1 MKSLLAKKA
10 ARQTIA
16 LFLAQTANV
25 LLGVAV
31 AALNARALTV
41 EEYGAFSFALVVI
54 IFVAW
59 FFDFGLFAAGSR
71 IVALAREKT
80 EERKIVGTLIVLS
93 LGLGVSF
100 SAVLL
105 VVSLFVDSVFR
116 SNIGVVLLSLSPL
129 VAVFPFQSMFVA
141 TLRGSNEIGKLAAYT
156 ILPRLFYLGAIF
168 VVVKLSALTLT
179 ITLMLNVATLI
190 AATIIIAVASRPI
203 FWDWRNQVGR
213 IFAETRQYGLHIY
226 SGTIVDNL
234 TFGSDKLLI
243 SYFLGTVAVGFYSV
257 AQTLTMPISLMS
269 RSLAASVF
277 KDFTL
282 HDKIPVRLNLANF
295 LWLLVAGVGLLFLSK
310 LLIERIF
317 TEKYLSALEVVPYLT
332 VAAVFTGLNQ
342 LYHSFLMAHRQGQF
356 VRNMSIASSSLNV
369 IGNVVLIYRFGIIGA
384 ALSAIL
390 TYALNYVMNLYYYQK
405 TVNALMT
412 VQV

>member
-1 MKSLLAKKA
+1 VKSSLAKKV
-10 ARQTIA
+10 ARQTVS
-16 LFLAQTANV
+16 LFLAQTVNV

-31 AALNARALTV
+31 TALNARALSV

-80 EERKIVGTLIVLS
+80 EEKRIIGTLIVLS
-93 LGLGVSF
+93 LVLGISF
-100 SAVLL
+100 SAVLVL
-105 VVSLFVDSVFR
+105 VSFFVDSLFR
-116 SNIGVVLLSLSPL
+116 SNIGVVLLALSPL
-129 VAVFPFQSMFVA
+129 VAVFPFQAMFVS
-141 TLRGSNEIGKLAAYT
+141 TLRGGNEIGKLATYT
-156 ILPRLFYLGAIF
+156 ILPRLLYLGAIL
-168 VVVKLSALTLT
+168 VALKMSALTLSM
-179 ITLMLNVATLI
+179 TLTLNIGTL
-190 AATIIIAVASRPI
+190 AVATIIIAAVSRPI
-203 FWDWRNQVGR
+203 FRGWKENVRR
-213 IFAETRQYGLHIY
+213 ILVETRQYGLHVY

-269 RSLAASVF
+269 RSLATSIF

-282 HDKIPVRLNLANF
+282 HDKIPLKLNLANF
-295 LWLLVAGVGLLFLSK
+295 LWLLIAGAAILFLGEF
-310 LLIERIF
+310 LIKKIF
-317 TEKYLSALEVVPYLT
+317 TDKYLSALEIVPYLT
-332 VAAVFTGLNQ
+332 VSAVFTGLNQ
-342 LYHSFLMAHRQGQF
+342 LYHSFLMAHRQGQY

-369 IGNVVLIYRFGIIGA
+369 IGNVVLIYKFGVIGA

-390 TYALNYVMNLYYYQK
+390 TYVLNYAMNLYYYQK

-412 VQV
+412 VQA

>member
-1 MKSLLAKKA
+1 VKSLLAKKA
-10 ARQTIA
+10 VRQTIA

-31 AALNARALTV
+31 TGLNARALTV

-59 FFDFGLFAAGSR
+59 FFDFGLFSAGSR

-80 EERKIVGTLIVLS
+80 EERKIIGTLIVLC
-93 LGLGVSF
+93 LGLGISF

-105 VVSLFVDSVFR
+105 IVSLFIDSLFR
-116 SNIGVVLLSLSPL
+116 SNIGVILFALSPL
-129 VAVFPFQSMFVA
+129 VAVFPFQTMFVA

-156 ILPRLFYLGAIF
+156 ILPRLLYLGAIL
-168 VVVKLSALTLT
+168 VVMKMSALTLT
-179 ITLMLNVATLI
+179 VTLTLNVATLI
-190 AATIIIAVASRPI
+190 AATMIITVASRPI
-203 FWDWRNQVGR
+203 FIGWRDHLGR
-213 IFAETRQYGLHIY
+213 ILVETRQYGLHVY

-269 RSLAASVF
+269 RSLAMSVF

-282 HDKIPVRLNLANF
+282 YDKIPVKLNLANL
-295 LWLLVAGVGLLFLSK
+295 LWLVIAGTFLLLLSK
-310 LLIERIF
+310 FLIEKIF
-317 TEKYLSALEVVPYLT
+317 TDKYLSALEVVPYLT
-332 VAAVFTGLNQ
+332 VSAVFTGLNQ
-342 LYHSFLMAHRQGQF
+342 LYHGFLMAHRQGQY

-369 IGNVVLIYRFGIIGA
+369 IGNLLLIYKFGVIGA

-405 TVNALMT
+405 TVNTLRAARA
-412 VQV
+412 

>member
-1 MKSLLAKKA
+1 VKSSLAKKV
-10 ARQTIA
+10 ARQTVS
-16 LFLAQTANV
+16 LFLAQTVNV

-31 AALNARALTV
+31 TALNARALSV

-80 EERKIVGTLIVLS
+80 EEKRIIGTLIVLS
-93 LGLGVSF
+93 LVLGISF
-100 SAVLL
+100 SAVLVL
-105 VVSLFVDSVFR
+105 VSFFVDSLFR
-116 SNIGVVLLSLSPL
+116 SNIGVVLLALSPL
-129 VAVFPFQSMFVA
+129 VAVFPFQAMFVS
-141 TLRGSNEIGKLAAYT
+141 TLRGGNEIGKLATYT
-156 ILPRLFYLGAIF
+156 ILPRLLYLGAIL
-168 VVVKLSALTLT
+168 VALKMSALTLSM
-179 ITLMLNVATLI
+179 TLTLNIGTL
-190 AATIIIAVASRPI
+190 AVATIIIAAVSRPI
-203 FWDWRNQVGR
+203 FRGWKENVRR
-213 IFAETRQYGLHIY
+213 ILVETRQYGLHVY

-269 RSLAASVF
+269 RSLATSVF

-282 HDKIPVRLNLANF
+282 YDRIPVKLNLANL
-295 LWLLVAGVGLLFLSK
+295 LWLLMAGAAILFLGEF
-310 LLIERIF
+310 LIKKIF
-317 TEKYLSALEVVPYLT
+317 TDKYLSALEVVPYLT
-332 VAAVFTGLNQ
+332 VSAVFTGLNQ
-342 LYHSFLMAHRQGQF
+342 LYHSFLMAHRKGQY

-369 IGNVVLIYRFGIIGA
+369 IGNVVLIYKFGVIGA

-390 TYALNYVMNLYYYQK
+390 TYVLNYAMNLYYYQK

-412 VQV
+412 VQA